1 MEQREADVVGDARE
15 LAGSGMALHHRGQAI
30 GQAMKRREDPR
41 LLTGGNRYVS
51 DFFLPGMLE
60 MALVRSPLAHARIRT
75 VDASAA
81 RALPGVVAVL
91 AAEDLGA
98 LAGPLPE
105 GMADPR
111 MTAAMPPPLANG
123 VVRYVG
129 EPVAVVLAESR
140 YVAEDGAD
148 LVAVDFEP
156 LDAVV
161 DPATQMDAPVLH
173 AHMAS
178 NLAATVNVRVGAG
191 RAALAEADVVVRRQ
205 LRLARVVAHP
215 MEPRGIVAEYDAA
228 AQTLLVHAGTQGVF
242 GLRRSLAAWLGWSE
256 DRIRVVAPDVGGGFG
271 VKNRLYPEDALAV
284 HLALQTGRPVK
295 WAGDRY
301 EEFVSTN
308 QERDQVHEAAIGVTR
323 EGRIVAVV
331 DDFIQDNGAYTHSAL
346 IVPNTTAV
354 CIPGPYRV
362 PHLDVVGRVVLT
374 NKVPIGPYRG
384 AGRPQATFVME
395 RLLDAAADALGMD
408 RVEIRRRNLIQ
419 PAEQPYNPGVAARD
433 RGSPYDP
440 GDYPACM
447 EAALAALP
455 KESPEPGL
463 RVGTGLANYLEVS
476 AGMGFEGARYQ
487 LMPSG
492 RVRIASGAASQGQ
505 GHEITLAQIA
515 ADRLGASVDLFDI
528 VEADTAA
535 IGRGI
540 GTFGSRTTV
549 MAGNA
554 VAEAAPLF
562 RRAVQ
567 EAAADYLEAHVDDL
581 EWDAAQPGVAVRGVP
596 ARALSLRAL
605 AERLERDGRPP
616 VVVEHYFEGSRGAHA
631 MGTHVVRV
639 GVHPETGQVRLLDYV
654 IAHDAGVVV
663 NPLLVAGQIYGGT
676 VQALG
681 QALFEELVFS
691 PEGQPLN
698 TSFLDYS
705 IPAATD
711 FPRMALVKEQQMPS
725 VSNPEGFKGIAE
737 GGVMPPMAAVLSA
750 VEQALGAGRVQLNA
764 IPITPERVR
773 AALVGAGGS

>member
-1 MEQREADVVGDARE
+1 MCAMSDTNPRGATRTPAK
-15 LAGSGMALHHRGQAI
+15 HRGPAM

-41 LLTGGNRYVS
+41 LLTGGNQYVC
-51 DFFLPGMLE
+51 DFFLPGTLE

-75 VDASAA
+75 VDVSTA

-91 AAEDLGA
+91 TAEDLGA

-105 GMADPR
+105 GMTDPR
-111 MTAAMPPPLANG
+111 MTAAMPPPLADG

-129 EPVAVVLAESR
+129 EPIAVVLAESR
-140 YVAEDGAD
+140 YVAEDGVELVEVD
-148 LVAVDFEP
+148 LEP
-156 LDAVV
+156 LAAVV
-161 DPATQMDAPVLH
+161 DPAAQSDGPVLH
-173 AHMAS
+173 AHMSS
-178 NLAATVNVRVGAG
+178 NLAATVTVRVGTG
-191 RAALAEADVVVRRQ
+191 RDALAQADVVVHRQ
-205 LRLARVVAHP
+205 LRLARVAAHP
-215 MEPRGIVAEYDAA
+215 LEPRGIVAAYDVTAQRLVVYAA
-228 AQTLLVHAGTQGVF
+228 TQGVF
-242 GLRRSLAAWLGWSE
+242 GLRRSLARWLTWSE

-271 VKNRLYPEDALAV
+271 VKNRLYAEDALAV
-284 HLALQTGRPVK
+284 YLAIQTGRPVK

-308 QERDQVHEAAIGVTR
+308 QERDQVHEAVIGVNR
-323 EGRIVAVV
+323 DGRIVAVV
-331 DDFIQDNGAYTHSAL
+331 DDFIQDNGAYTHSGL
-346 IVPNTTAV
+346 IVPHTTAV

-395 RLLDAAADALGMD
+395 RLLDAAADALRMD
-408 RVEIRRRNLIQ
+408 RVEIRRKNLIH
-419 PAEQPYNPGVAARD
+419 PVEQPYNPGVAARD
-433 RGSPYDP
+433 RGNPYDP

-447 EAALAALP
+447 EAALAAMP
-455 KESPEPGL
+455 PAAPVSGL

-492 RVRIASGAASQGQ
+492 RIQIASGAASQGQ
-505 GHEITLAQIA
+505 GHEITFAQIA
-515 ADRLGASVDLFDI
+515 ADRLGAPVDLFDV
-528 VEADTAA
+528 VEADTGA

-554 VAEAAPLF
+554 VAEGAPLF
-562 RRAVQ
+562 RRAIL
-567 EAAADYLEAHVDDL
+567 EAAAAYLEAHVDDL
-581 EWDAAQPGVAVRGVP
+581 DWDEVMPGMTVRGVP
-596 ARALSLRAL
+596 ARTLSLKSL
-605 AERLERDGRPP
+605 AERLEQDGRDL
-616 VVVEHYFEGSRGAHA
+616 VAVEHYFEGSRGAHA

-639 GVHPETGQVRLLDYV
+639 GVDAATGQVQLLDYV
-654 IAHDAGVVV
+654 MAHDAGVVV

-691 PEGQPLN
+691 PDGQPLN
-698 TSFLDYS
+698 TTFLDYS

-711 FPRMALVKEQQMPS
+711 FPRMMLVEEQQMPS

-750 VEQALGAGRVQLNA
+750 VEQALGVELNT
-764 IPITPERVR
+764 IPITPERVW
-773 AALVGAGGS
+773 AALGNGAPAS

>member
-1 MEQREADVVGDARE
+1 MSKPRIDSEDARE
-15 LAGSGMALHHRGQAI
+15 LAAMAPTLEKHI
-30 GQAMKRREDPR
+30 GQPHLRREDPR
-41 LLTGGNRYVS
+41 LLSGGNQYVS
-51 DFFLPGMLE
+51 DFFLPRMLE
-60 MALVRSPLAHARIRT
+60 MALVRSPLAHARIRG
-75 VDASAA
+75 VKLQAA

-91 AAEDLGA
+91 AAGDLGA
-98 LAGPLPE
+98 LRGALPE

-111 MTAAMPPPLANG
+111 LTPAMPAPLAEG

-129 EPVAVVLAESR
+129 EPVAVVVAEDR
-140 YVAEDGAD
+140 YLAEDGAD
-148 LVAVDFEP
+148 LVEVDLEP
-156 LDAVV
+156 LPAVV
-161 DPATQMDAPVLH
+161 DPAAGAGGPVLH
-173 AHMAS
+173 SHMTS
-178 NLAATVNVRVGAG
+178 NVAATVRVQVGQG
-191 RAALAEADVVVRRQ
+191 RDALAQADVVVRRR

-215 MEPRGIVAEYDAA
+215 MEPRGIVAQYDAD
-228 AQTLLVHAGTQGVF
+228 TGKLLVYAGTQGVF
-242 GLRRSLAAWLGWSE
+242 GLRRSLAAWLGWAE

-284 HLALQTGRPVK
+284 HLAIQTGRPVK
-295 WAGDRY
+295 WAGDRH
-301 EEFVSTN
+301 EEFLSTN
-308 QERDQVHEAAIGVTR
+308 QERDQVHEAAIGVSR

-331 DDFIQDNGAYTHSAL
+331 DDFVQDNGAYTHSAL
-346 IVPNTTAV
+346 IVPSTTAA

-395 RLLDAAADALGMD
+395 RLLDAAADELGMD
-408 RVEIRRRNLIQ
+408 RVTIRRQNLIQ

-433 RGSPYDP
+433 RGNPYDP

-447 EAALAALP
+447 DAALAAVP
-455 KESPEPGL
+455 PESPAPGL

-492 RVRIASGAASQGQ
+492 RIRIASGAASQGQ
-505 GHEITLAQIA
+505 GHEITFAQIA
-515 ADRLGASVDLFDI
+515 ADRLGAPLDLFDI
-528 VEADTAA
+528 VEADTAL
-535 IGRGI
+535 IGRGV

-554 VAEAAPLF
+554 VAEGAPLF
-562 RRAVQ
+562 SRALQ
-567 EAAADYLEAHVDDL
+567 EAAAEYLEAHVDDVA
-581 EWDAAQPGVAVRGVP
+581 WDGALPGLVVRGVP
-596 ARALSLRAL
+596 ARALPL
-605 AERLERDGRPP
+605 AELAARRAGDGREP
-616 VVVEHYFEGSRGAHA
+616 VAVEHYFEGSRGAHA

-639 GVHPETGQVRLLDYV
+639 AVDPATGQVRLLNYV

-691 PEGQPLN
+691 DDGQPLN

-711 FPRMALVKEQQMPS
+711 FPRMALVFEQQIPS
-725 VSNPEGFKGIAE
+725 ASNPEGFKGIAE

-750 VEQALGAGRVQLNA
+750 VEQALGAGRVKLDT

-773 AALVGAGGS
+773 AAMAEAP